1 MIHPATAKLTIEL
14 DAKAIG
20 KRIAS
25 VRRAKRWRQSDLA
38 TACGVTNSTVC
49 AWELGLRIPPVQR
62 IGRLSIHLRRTIDWL
77 LYGRP
82 KHGQLWKMARLT
94 S

>member
-25 VRRAKRWRQSDLA
+25 PGFKEEV
-38 TACGVTNSTVC
+38 
-49 AWELGLRIPPVQR
+49 VQ
-62 IGRLSIHLRRTIDWL
+62 
-77 LYGRP
+77 
-82 KHGQLWKMARLT
+82 
-94 S
+94 